1 MHHHHVLL
9 KVNVQLLTPFD
20 LKVQKYINKFHQ
32 NIFIGAG
39 APFYLQ
45 SHNIKLYNYACLE
58 GATRGSSLHTHLLLS

>member
-39 APFYLQ
+39 APFFLQ
-45 SHNIKLYNYACLE
+45 SRNIKLYNYACLLLPLE
-58 GATRGSSLHTHLLLS
+58 GAHCTLIYY